1 MMTKTPKQI
10 FLDEVGRLFQLYE
23 VDSIARGVYSTMK
36 SGETKKSRTSS
47 KSNGEAKRVA
57 ILEVLKASAEP
68 MSREDIA
75 EAVGEITPNSVSAY
89 ASQLINSGQVV
100 RSTQRYA
107 KGRSQVVYACV

>member
-1 MMTKTPKQI
+1 MTTKTPKQI
-10 FLDEVGRLFQLYE
+10 FLDEVDRLFKLYE
-23 VDSIARGVYSTMK
+23 VDPTARGVFFTMQ
-36 SGETKKSRTSS
+36 SGRSNNSSS
-47 KSNGEAKRVA
+47 KSNGEAKRAA
-57 ILEVLKASAEP
+57 ILAALKASTEP

-100 RSTQRYA
+100 RSTQRYG